1 MLAKI
6 HNNLK
11 KYMILY
17 VIVSIG
23 LGWLLGYQ
31 YGHAVKHYQPTL
43 KTLISVAVFL
53 MIYPMMVNIRMSAL
67 VKALKNWKGLGLVL
81 TYNFVWA
88 PLFGYAM
95 GRIFLHDPQLG
106 FGFFMAMVVPCSS
119 MSIGY
124 TGLSE
129 GNLELAT
136 VSVVT
141 SFIVA
146 IAAIPFWAKL
156 LGGSFNVPVP
166 MGLLL
171 HTIIVVLILPM
182 ILGYLTR
189 IALLRWLKEENFKK
203 IVPLFASL
211 TLIGMYMIVFLIF
224 LMKANV
230 LIKKWQLVALLF
242 IPSTAFYL
250 VTLALVTGISKLLGF
265 SYEDHMGMVFASTGK
280 NEGTAIAIAT
290 SAFSP
295 LVAVPAAMM
304 PIFQIVFLVGYLK
317 LEGQVRKLFGAKPIE
332 AERTM
337 PHAKEVRS
345 V

>member
-1 MLAKI
+1 MLTKI

-11 KYMILY
+11 KYMIWY
-17 VIVSIG
+17 VLVSIL
-23 LGWLLGYQ
+23 LGWALGYQ
-31 YGHAVKHYQPTL
+31 YAPTVKHIQPTL
-43 KTLISVAVFL
+43 KSLISVAVFL
-53 MIYPMMVNIRMSAL
+53 MIYPMMVNIKMSAL
-67 VKALKNWKGLGLVL
+67 LKAASNWKGLAMVL
-81 TYNFVWA
+81 TYNFIWA

-95 GRIFLHDPQLG
+95 GKIFLHDALLG

-124 TGLSE
+124 TGLSG
-129 GNLELAT
+129 GNIELAT

-146 IAAIPFWAKL
+146 IAAIPFWAKM

-171 HTIIVVLILPM
+171 HTILFVLILPM

-189 IALLRWLKEENFKK
+189 ILLLAWLKEKKFKR
-203 IVPLFASL
+203 IAPLFPSL

-224 LMKANV
+224 LMKAHV
-230 LIKKWQLVALLF
+230 LVQKWNLILLLF
-242 IPSTAFYL
+242 IPSIAFYV
-250 VTLALVTGISKLLGF
+250 VTLALVTWLNKLLGF
-265 SYEDHMGMVFASTGK
+265 GYEDHMGMVYASTGK

-295 LVAVPAAMM
+295 LVAVPPAMM
-304 PIFQIVFLVGYLK
+304 PIFQIIFLVGYLK
-317 LEGQVRKLFGAKPIE
+317 MEPIIRRYFGVETKEKA
-332 AERTM
+332 AQTLA
-337 PHAKEVRS
+337 AKEA
-345 V
+345 